1 MVKTGSGPATAS
13 VVSRESFRPRFAL
26 AEVEIGS
33 NPKSAVS
40 FPSTP
45 AWETHQ
51 LGRFARGARC
61 RTGLSSPR
69 PQMREHDAVSDQI
82 ERHQHGRNERPR

>member
-1 MVKTGSGPATAS
+1 MVKTGSGPATARS
-13 VVSRESFRPRFAL
+13 CVPGVLRPRFAL

-33 NPKSAVS
+33 NPKSVVS

-45 AWETHQ
+45 TWETHQ
-51 LGRFARGARC
+51 LGRFARGVRC

-69 PQMREHDAVSDQI
+69 PQLREHDAVRDQI
-82 ERHQHGRNERPR
+82 ERHQHGRSERPR